1 MYASLL
7 SGKRIK
13 ELRIE
18 QGLTQKA
25 LGQKIGLSQ
34 QAVNLLEHGKRR
46 IDLGLYDKLAEALD
60 PDKTRLVRLSFL
72 SMEAKQKLDEEIE
85 VFDEYFDTFM
95 GDVYKEPK
103 KEILLAKNFRML
115 NDEGQDKV
123 LEYTADLAENPKYQ
137 KKTK

>member
-1 MYASLL
+1 MYTSLL
-7 SGKRIK
+7 SGKRIR
-13 ELRIE
+13 ELRLE

-25 LGQKIGLSQ
+25 LGQKIGLTQ

-72 SMEAKQKLDEEIE
+72 STEAARKLDEEIE

-95 GDVYKEPK
+95 GDVEKEPR
-103 KEILLAKNFRML
+103 KEILLVKNFRSL
-115 NDEGQDKV
+115 NEDGQDKV
-123 LEYTADLAENPKYQ
+123 MEYVSDIAANPKY
-137 KKTK
+137 KK